1 MKSLLIFIGGFVAGI
16 FATIIVLYLISL
28 GVKSNS
34 NNSFDKANL
43 KIEYIEVKGKKG
55 NVKLHTGMS
64 KDSVK
69 LLVGKPDAINLDEI
83 GNIRFEKW
91 GYKINNKYGMPK
103 EYQIPDLNIE
113 FEDGRLNGV
122 KQE

>member
-1 MKSLLIFIGGFVAGI
+1 MKSFLIFIGGFVAGI

-28 GVKSNS
+28 GVKSN
-34 NNSFDKANL
+34 NSFDKANL
-43 KIEYIEVKGKKG
+43 RIEYIEVKGKKG
-55 NVKLHTGMS
+55 NVRLHTGMS

-91 GYKINNKYGMPK
+91 GYKINNKSCLLYTSPS
-103 EYQIPDLNIE
+103 PRD
-113 FEDGRLNGV
+113 
-122 KQE
+122 

>member
-1 MKSLLIFIGGFVAGI
+1 MKSFLIFIGGFVAGI

-28 GVKSNS
+28 GVKSN
-34 NNSFDKANL
+34 NSFDKANL
-43 KIEYIEVKGKKG
+43 RIEYIEVKGKKG
-55 NVKLHTGMS
+55 NVRLHTGMS

-91 GYKINNKYGMPK
+91 GYKINNKSGMPK
-103 EYQIPDLNIE
+103 EYQLPDLNIE

-122 KQE
+122 NQE